1 VDKVPTSYRIIRNT
15 NISTKN
21 DALLERI
28 AGVYGSLDSALDRV
42 QQLQASAQGDDE
54 DLSSGPIWLYDE
66 DASEQEI
73 LDDVHGD
80 ARLGSIEIVR

>member
-1 VDKVPTSYRIIRNT
+1 MPTSYRIIRNT

-21 DALLERI
+21 DALLDRI

-42 QQLQASAQGDDE
+42 QTLQASAQGDDD
-54 DLSSGPIWLYDE
+54 DLQSSPIWLYDE

-73 LDDVHGD
+73 LDDVLGE
-80 ARLGSIEIVR
+80 ARVGSIEIVR